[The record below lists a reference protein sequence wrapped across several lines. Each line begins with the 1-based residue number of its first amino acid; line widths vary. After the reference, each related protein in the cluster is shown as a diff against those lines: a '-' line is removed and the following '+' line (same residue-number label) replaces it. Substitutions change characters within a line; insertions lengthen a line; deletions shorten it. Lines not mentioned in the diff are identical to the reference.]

1 MYNILT
7 HSWLKSHYRTWKMVQ
22 WINCMLFKYNELI
35 LDSTVHVKPNVVT
48 HMDNFNVP
56 SAK

>member
-1 MYNILT
+1 MA
-7 HSWLKSHYRTWKMVQ
+7 Q
-22 WINCMLFKYNELI
+22 WIKCMLCKYKELI
-35 LDSTVHVKPNVVT
+35 LDSSVHVKPNVVT